1 MTDRVR
7 VRDVAAAVNAIMPI
21 LANHTAE
28 VQGAALSELVAL
40 WLGGFRALEGAPEPI
55 GTMRRKLGAA
65 LLDHAL
71 DRAPVMARNFG
82 RSP

>member
-7 VRDVAAAVNAIMPI
+7 VRAVAAAVNAIMPI

-28 VQGAALSELVAL
+28 
-40 WLGGFRALEGAPEPI
+40 PI
-55 GTMRRKLGAA
+55 GTMRRKLAAA